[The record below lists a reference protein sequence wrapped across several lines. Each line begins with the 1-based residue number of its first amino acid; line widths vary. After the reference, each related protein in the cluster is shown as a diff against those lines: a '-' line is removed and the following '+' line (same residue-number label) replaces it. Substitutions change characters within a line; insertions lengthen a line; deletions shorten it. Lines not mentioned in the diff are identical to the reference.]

1 MSEDRMQASRFE
13 MKYIIPDGVALATR
27 DFLAGY
33 LELDEFGATQPN
45 FSYPIHSLYLDSDQL
60 ATYHWTING
69 DKNRY
74 KLRVRYYDDR
84 PESPVFFEIK
94 RRVDSTINKQRGG
107 VRKEFAQAILNGQLV
122 EPGHLLSKDPKQFM
136 ALQNFSRLMNMINAK
151 PKLHVYYVRE
161 AWISRFDNSVRV
173 TMDRDVLCDPET
185 AGRLTTTLTNPVRP
199 FGKMVIL
206 ELKFTNRFPDWFK
219 ELVRVFGL
227 TQCGAA
233 KYAGGVELMG
243 EHQLMHSFS
252 AIPRPPESRIITTK
266 LTTPIE
272 SPRPSTAVNQSLHA

>member
-1 MSEDRMQASRFE
+1 MQASRFE
-13 MKYIIPDGVALATR
+13 LKYIIPDDVALATR

-45 FSYPIHSLYLDSDQL
+45 YSYPIHSLYLDSDQL

-94 RRVDSTINKQRGG
+94 RRMDSTINKQRGG
-107 VRKEFAQAILNGQLV
+107 VRKEFAKSILDGQLA
-122 EPGHLLSKDPKQFM
+122 EPSHLLSKDPKQFM
-136 ALQNFSRLMNMINAK
+136 ALQNFSRLMNMLNAK
-151 PKLHVYYVRE
+151 PKMHVYYVRE
-161 AWISRFDNSVRV
+161 AWISRYDNSVRV
-173 TMDRDVLCDPET
+173 TMDRNVLCEAEP

-219 ELVRVFGL
+219 ELVRIFGL
-227 TQCGAA
+227 AQCGAA

-243 EHQLMHSFS
+243 EQQLNYS
-252 AIPRPPESRIITTK
+252 ILTPPRPSERRVITENSTK
-266 LTTPIE
+266 PIE
-272 SPRPSTAVNQSLHA
+272 STRSSTSVNQSLHA